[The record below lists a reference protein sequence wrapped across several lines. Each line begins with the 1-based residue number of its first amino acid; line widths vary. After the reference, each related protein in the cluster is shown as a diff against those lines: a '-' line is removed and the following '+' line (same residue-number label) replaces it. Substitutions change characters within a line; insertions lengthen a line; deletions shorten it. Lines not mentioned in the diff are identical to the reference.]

1 MKIHKYFKYFL
12 SLMLLLLF
20 SGFFPGKGDLYFEIS
35 KNIDLFGAVYKEIS
49 LNYVDDVD
57 PEKFMREGIKG
68 MLNSL
73 DPYTIFI
80 DENKKE
86 DIDLITNGKYG
97 GVGISIGIRGD
108 NVTVVEVLDGYSA
121 QRQGIRIGDILI
133 NL

>member
-1 MKIHKYFKYFL
+1 M
-12 SLMLLLLF
+12 
-20 SGFFPGKGDLYFEIS
+20 
-35 KNIDLFGAVYKEIS
+35 AVYKEIS
-49 LNYVDDVD
+49 LNYVDDID

-121 QRQGIRIGDILI
+121 QKQGIRIGDILLEASGI
-133 NL
+133 QITPENMEESNVHK

>member
-57 PEKFMREGIKG
+57 PEKF
-68 MLNSL
+68 
-73 DPYTIFI
+73 
-80 DENKKE
+80 
-86 DIDLITNGKYG
+86 
-97 GVGISIGIRGD
+97 
-108 NVTVVEVLDGYSA
+108 A
-121 QRQGIRIGDILI
+121 
-133 NL
+133 